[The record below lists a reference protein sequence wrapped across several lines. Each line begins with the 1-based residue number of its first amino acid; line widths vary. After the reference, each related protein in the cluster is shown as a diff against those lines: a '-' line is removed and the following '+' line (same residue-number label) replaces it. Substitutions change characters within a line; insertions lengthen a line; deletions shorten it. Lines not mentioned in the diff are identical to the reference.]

1 MIRHTHIHTQ
11 VTSSEDQYIKP
22 CSLRDRKAAA
32 SNIQNPLNKECKLC
46 AKVLSK
52 RSPSSSGLRGWA
64 AVSKP
69 LFWRGHKTNAWGG
82 LRPAFHSN
90 WLGEKTV
97 RLTDKSMFISGI
109 KPVTDGLGEIIIQ
122 QFIEPRLNAKI
133 WVCFATLELNT
144 HSDRTVLP
152 LPTFT
157 AIMFASL
164 GAWCT
169 LRKAIPNSSS
179 FARTLWHCWHC
190 CSSKAITAL

>member
-1 MIRHTHIHTQ
+1 MQ
-11 VTSSEDQYIKP
+11 KSCQKE
-22 CSLRDRKAAA
+22 A
-32 SNIQNPLNKECKLC
+32 PL
-46 AKVLSK
+46 
-52 RSPSSSGLRGWA
+52 A
-64 AVSKP
+64 AVSEDEQQS
-69 LFWRGHKTNAWGG
+69 LNRFSEEDTRQMLGVGSDQHFTAND
-82 LRPAFHSN
+82 LRK
-90 WLGEKTV
+90 ETV

-157 AIMFASL
+157 AIVFASL